1 MELRHLRYFA
11 AVAAHG
17 SFSRA
22 ANQLHLT
29 QPALSRQ
36 VKSLEDEIGVALIVR
51 GQNTI
56 SLTSAGENFYEES
69 KDILA
74 RVDVAVRR
82 IKTRPQG
89 EKLRIGYVHSLTA
102 GIMPRVVECFQSY
115 NKDVFLE
122 LSDLTTETMW
132 QRAAAEQIDIAILPK
147 SLEARFKGFQ
157 WVELQRLA
165 PVLVVSKKNPLAKLS
180 KIHPEKLRDKMLLG
194 LGADKYPEYVPRL
207 QAILKPFGVKPQ
219 LRNHTSEDIA
229 ALFIALEAQV
239 GMAVLTE
246 GVLPMLPSTLTVIRF
261 SPGLAPLLIA
271 AGTPTLRPNPHSE
284 AFLKILLE
292 EINKSSRRKRSNA

>member
-1 MELRHLRYFA
+1 M
-11 AVAAHG
+11 
-17 SFSRA
+17 
-22 ANQLHLT
+22 
-29 QPALSRQ
+29 
-36 VKSLEDEIGVALIVR
+36 DER
-51 GQNTI
+51 
-56 SLTSAGENFYEES
+56 
-69 KDILA
+69 
-74 RVDVAVRR
+74 
-82 IKTRPQG
+82 
-89 EKLRIGYVHSLTA
+89 
-102 GIMPRVVECFQSY
+102 FQSY

-147 SLEARFKGFQ
+147 SLEAHFKGFQ

-165 PVLVVSKKNPLAKLS
+165 PVLVVSKKNPLAKLTR
-180 KIHPEKLRDKMLLG
+180 IHPKKLRDKMLLG

-207 QAILKPFGVKPQ
+207 KAILKPFGVKPQ

-229 ALFIALEAQV
+229 ALFIALEAQA

-246 GVLPMLPSTLTVIRF
+246 GVFPMLPSTLTARRF
-261 SPGLAPLLIA
+261 SPELAPLLIA

-292 EINKSSRRKRSNA
+292 EINKSSRRKR